1 MCCKREPWTEYSVRK
16 NMEIQHLQIDH
27 ETKTK
32 KTIKISQKDLKF
44 LRPYIHFS

>member
-16 NMEIQHLQIDH
+16 NMEIQHLQIDR